1 MVEHT
6 FQEDIIL
13 VLIPTVIGV
22 FTSLLI
28 TNSWQKK
35 KTKNEIKRKI
45 LSEYTNSVLNGFS
58 KITALHRAVIMEYQY
73 SSGKIKRRN
82 NISSNKSDDGFV
94 VPLELFAIE
103 YEEFDKRYW
112 DSLIAINQLVRS
124 LRLYYQGGEKL
135 ADELVELSKI
145 LQRTYSIFR
154 QLMTSNDLKSFKDK
168 KTQFTIKENAFNKL
182 AEDFEKKLIDENVI
196 IK

>member
-1 MVEHT
+1 LVEQT

-58 KITALHRAVIMEYQY
+58 KMTALHRAVIMEYQL

-94 VPLELFAIE
+94 VPLELFSIE

-135 ADELVELSKI
+135 ADELVELKKI
-145 LQRTYSIFR
+145 LERTYSIFR

-168 KTQFTIKENAFNKL
+168 KTQFTIKENTFNKL